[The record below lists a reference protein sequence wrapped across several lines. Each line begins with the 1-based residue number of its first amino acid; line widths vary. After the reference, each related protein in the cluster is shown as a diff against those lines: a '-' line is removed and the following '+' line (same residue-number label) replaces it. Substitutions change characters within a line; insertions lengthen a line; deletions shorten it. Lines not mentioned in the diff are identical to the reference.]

1 MRTMSD
7 SLPAAPRP
15 DVLVVEDNPDGRQCL
30 CMLLE
35 AYGYRVASAE
45 DGGEGIEK
53 GRTLHPRAA
62 VVDMGLPV
70 QDGLTVGRE
79 LRDAL
84 HEDVLL
90 IAHTAYCTPEWRE
103 RARRAGFD
111 HFLCKPCDVDELV
124 GLLG

>member
-1 MRTMSD
+1 MAD
-7 SLPAAPRP
+7 SLPAVPRP
-15 DVLVVEDNPDGRQCL
+15 DVLIVEDNHDGRECL
-30 CMLLE
+30 RLLLE

-53 GRTLHPRAA
+53 GLALHPRAA

-70 QDGLTVGRE
+70 QDGLAVGRE
-79 LRDAL
+79 LREAL

-90 IAHTAYCTPEWRE
+90 IAHTAYTTPEWRE

-111 HFLCKPCDVDELV
+111 HFLSKPCDVDELV